1 MPRWQVVFDRQPFD
15 FYNACRPAERTRL
28 RKAFA
33 ELEANPLATGVSERR
48 DTTGRTVQVG
58 AFGVFLI
65 HYWDDYL
72 VKELRIVRIEKF
84 R

>member
-1 MPRWQVVFDRQPFD
+1 MISTT
-15 FYNACRPAERTRL
+15 PAVRRNG
-28 RKAFA
+28 RGFAKAFA

-48 DTTGRTVQVG
+48 DATGRTIQVG

-72 VKELRIVRIEKF
+72 VKELRIVRIERF

>member
-1 MPRWQVVFDRQPFD
+1 MISTTAAVQGNGPDFAKPF
-15 FYNACRPAERTRL
+15 E
-28 RKAFA
+28 

-48 DTTGRTVQVG
+48 DATGRTVQVG
-58 AFGVFLI
+58 AYGVFLI

-72 VKELRIVRIEKF
+72 VKELRIVRIERF